1 MECNQFIEAGGVAY
15 WDMLVFKHNEH
26 QIEEVRQL
34 AKNMGF
40 KNVRIKSPDGLVWDN
55 KIQKRGVYDA
65 QGKLEYYIEAAEDL
79 QYVNATPGMERN
91 YEDPLLVWAIRKN
104 GRNML
109 YTSILFKYEDP
120 R

>member
-1 MECNQFIEAGGVAY
+1 MWFSIDGLKNTNELYRRNVEWENPCGMHYSLRLAELHIGICWFS
-15 WDMLVFKHNEH
+15 KHNEH

-40 KNVRIKSPDGLVWDN
+40 KNVPQKSDGLVWDN

-79 QYVNATPGMERN
+79 QYVNGNPG
-91 YEDPLLVWAIRKN
+91 YGKKL
-104 GRNML
+104 
-109 YTSILFKYEDP
+109 
-120 R
+120 